1 MKDALAIHRWLLSH
15 QIHHEIVRLPR
26 ALTCVDDLPGIL
38 DVEPTSCV
46 KVTVFEVTTRD
57 SRGPVA
63 VVTTVAAPPRPG
75 AVGALLAARRVRPA
89 PAFMVNAATD
99 YAATSVSPLLLPPD
113 LRVLV
118 DDRLADVREPDDPMY
133 SPTGERRTALRL
145 RAVDLVTLLP
155 GKYVDLQAPRHR
167 TVRLP
172 GSKEVRP
179 VVSPPR
185 CGSPPARL

>member
-15 QIHHEIVRLPR
+15 QIHHQIVRLPR

-38 DVEPTSCV
+38 DVEPVSCV
-46 KVTVFEVTTRD
+46 RVTVFEVTTRD

-63 VVTTVAAPPRPG
+63 VVTTVASPPRPG
-75 AVGALLAARRVRPA
+75 AVSALLAARRVRPA
-89 PAFMVNAATD
+89 PAFLVNAATD

-113 LRVLV
+113 LPVLV
-118 DDRLADVREPDDPMY
+118 DDRLCDVRDPGDPLY

-145 RAVDLVTLLP
+145 RAVDLLALLP
-155 GKYVDLQAPRHR
+155 GKYVDLQAARHR

-172 GSKEVRP
+172 GSRDVRP

-185 CGSPPARL
+185 RGSPPARL